1 MTKKVGHAL
10 ELTGGIMGMILGGI
24 FVILGLLSG
33 YIFALFTG
41 IILLLQIGAMTLV
54 LNKSK
59 INNKIFGMSMVILGT
74 ISLLITSLII
84 VTTGFALISILL
96 VPIALQ
102 IISGILT
109 YKIEY
114 QIQEA

>member
-84 VTTGFALISILL
+84 VTTGFVLISILL

-109 YKIEY
+109 YKIEH
-114 QIQEA
+114 QMLEA

>member
-24 FVILGLLSG
+24 FAIMGIFSG
-33 YIFALFTG
+33 YGPALFTG
-41 IILLLQIGAMTLV
+41 IILLAQIGTMALI

-59 INNKIFGMSMVILGT
+59 INNKVFGTSIVILGT

-84 VTTGFALISILL
+84 VTAGFVLISILL
-96 VPIALQ
+96 VPIAIQ

-109 YKIEY
+109 YKIEH
-114 QIQEA
+114 QMLEA

>member
-1 MTKKVGHAL
+1 MTKKDGHAL

-24 FVILGLLSG
+24 FAILGLLSG

-54 LNKSK
+54 LKKSK
-59 INNKIFGMSMVILGT
+59 INNKIFGMSMVIIGT

-84 VTTGFALISILL
+84 VTTGFVLISILL

-109 YKIEY
+109 YKIEH
-114 QIQEA
+114 QMQEA